1 MRPQYV
7 VFPKDANGFAI
18 DDQFYI
24 GSFGLLVKP
33 VTNPRVTEVSIYLAD
48 DQAYYD
54 YFDSTIY
61 HGTQDGGV
69 HVNVPAPLA
78 KVPLLIR
85 GGHIV
90 PTRQRP
96 RRSSPLMKN
105 DPFTLTVAM
114 SSSSSTTGGNDEI
127 KAFGEL
133 YMDDGETYA
142 HTRGELIWRGFTLS
156 RTQGKS
162 KKRSTPKVFTLK
174 SRDLVR
180 PALAKGEPIVET
192 TNSFTTPTTTTLKV
206 GASVYDA
213 EDNAFAKS
221 MADVVHV
228 ERIVIL
234 GIEGRPSSVRVGDQE
249 LEFTYFEG
257 VSAGKARTKTR
268 TKTKGSEGQGEGE
281 WVASKLVIKKPQVS
295 IVKDWDVVIAL

>member
-1 MRPQYV
+1 M
-7 VFPKDANGFAI
+7 
-18 DDQFYI
+18 
-24 GSFGLLVKP
+24 S
-33 VTNPRVTEVSIYLAD
+33 
-48 DQAYYD
+48 
-54 YFDSTIY
+54 
-61 HGTQDGGV
+61 
-69 HVNVPAPLA
+69 
-78 KVPLLIR
+78 
-85 GGHIV
+85 
-90 PTRQRP
+90 
-96 RRSSPLMKN
+96 
-105 DPFTLTVAM
+105 

-156 RTQGKS
+156 RTREKS

-206 GASVYDA
+206 GASIYDA

-221 MADVVHV
+221 IADVVHV

-257 VSAGKARTKTR
+257 VSAEGARKARTKTR
-268 TKTKGSEGQGEGE
+268 TKTKGSEGQGQGQGEGD